1 MKGPLSACMDWMHC
15 VPASGGILQYET
27 NQVLWRLRDEGVDIL
42 SDAMLESEQNFLGQ
56 EFKRKVELDEPSED
70 EMYAKMAQQR
80 GMNEVGK

>member
-1 MKGPLSACMDWMHC
+1 MPDNVL
-15 VPASGGILQYET
+15 ET
-27 NQVLWRLRDEGVDIL
+27 LNQFLNDREKKQKQMRDEGVDIL

>member
-1 MKGPLSACMDWMHC
+1 M
-15 VPASGGILQYET
+15 
-27 NQVLWRLRDEGVDIL
+27 RDEGVDIL